1 MALAPALGSHGGVY
15 MPYQRVSAVRLQ
27 LQPVHHRTNQ
37 RPYTSFFIKDILGS
51 KIGGVEPER
60 DATTPCGPAPAPL
73 SPASPWSAPAG
84 ATTGSSQ
91 PSPPSKDAH
100 FPVRDAEK
108 TLAAPPCGII
118 KKDANGSPLS
128 ALEELAN
135 KTFTGLETSILR
147 AAEATV
153 NGKRDPLH
161 LFNRQPPR
169 KKRKSRTAF
178 NNQQI
183 FELERRFLYQKYL
196 TPADRDEIAS
206 VLGLTNAQVIT
217 WFQNR
222 RAKLKRDMEELTMD
236 VTVTS
241 KKCAELN
248 LTAEESTGPTSA
260 SAAPTVPPARLKE
273 EEGGDE
279 DDDDEDRL
287 STASEQQQC
296 REQYSLRL
304 ASADDNSQRR
314 HHDHRH
320 HPHQHHLQLNLN
332 TDEQATP
339 SSSGSEPSDCSEG
352 NAPGNAEA
360 GSTGDSISGHGMD
373 AASCM
378 VSNAVAETDGEEEE
392 SMDCSTS
399 PSSSFHSESEE
410 K

>member
-15 MPYQRVSAVRLQ
+15 IPYQRVSTVRLQ
-27 LQPVHHRTNQ
+27 LQPVHPRSNP

-51 KIGGVEPER
+51 KIGGVER
-60 DATTPCGPAPAPL
+60 DSGDATTPCPRPT
-73 SPASPWSAPAG
+73 SPSSGSPWSVPATAAAAATAAAPG
-84 ATTGSSQ
+84 ASQ
-91 PSPPSKDAH
+91 PSPPGKDAN

-108 TLAAPPCGII
+108 TLPSPSCGII

-147 AAEATV
+147 AAEAATV

-206 VLGLTNAQVIT
+206 VLGLSNAQVIT

-236 VTVTS
+236 VTATS
-241 KKCAELN
+241 KKCTDLN
-248 LTAEESTGPTSA
+248 IAADDTAALAA
-260 SAAPTVPPARLKE
+260 SAAAATKTSPCFKE
-273 EEGGDE
+273 EDGDE
-279 DDDDEDRL
+279 DDDEEDRL
-287 STASEQQQC
+287 STVSEQQQC
-296 REQYSLRL
+296 REQFSLRL
-304 ASADDNSQRR
+304 ASADDNSLHHRR
-314 HHDHRH
+314 HHHQH
-320 HPHQHHLQLNLN
+320 LHQHHRHMNLN
-332 TDEQATP
+332 AGDTP
-339 SSSGSEPSDCSEG
+339 NGQESGESNEPVNIEAVS
-352 NAPGNAEA
+352 PGDNGGLEA
-360 GSTGDSISGHGMD
+360 GSCF
-373 AASCM
+373 AAN
-378 VSNAVAETDGEEEE
+378 NAVHGTEGEEEE

-399 PSSSFHSESEE
+399 PSSGFHSDSED